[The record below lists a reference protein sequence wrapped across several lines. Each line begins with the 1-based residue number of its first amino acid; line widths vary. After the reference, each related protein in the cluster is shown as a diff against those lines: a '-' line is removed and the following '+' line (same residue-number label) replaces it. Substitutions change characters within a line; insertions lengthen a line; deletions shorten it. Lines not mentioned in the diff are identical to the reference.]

1 MKNFLNNKRLVFPL
15 VIILVVIVIAIVVF
29 ILIGKGANSSDKVST
44 IKLGNS
50 TGNNATTNVTN
61 ASDENTM
68 DNTANNTSNTSN
80 STSGDDFEFSGDQF
94 YVDAVESFMAG
105 LMDEDDMQK
114 FVDDHVD
121 VKAYLA
127 AYLVNGDDA
136 EFIDEYQGI
145 DDGDSKIDQVG
156 EKFLDL
162 VSSDNDYT
170 LTSISDPKESGDDE
184 SITRVTVTLKSDS
197 ETKKYRMVFYDDI
210 VIYICDENGD
220 SVIDLND

>member
-1 MKNFLNNKRLVFPL
+1 MKDLLKNKRLVFPL

-61 ASDENTM
+61 ASDENTT
-68 DNTANNTSNTSN
+68 DNTTDNTSNNTLN
-80 STSGDDFEFSGDQF
+80 STSGDDFEFDGDQF
-94 YVDAVESFMAG
+94 YLDAVESFMAG

-136 EFIDEYQGI
+136 EFLDEYSGI
-145 DDGDSKIDQVG
+145 DDDDSKIEQVG

-162 VSSDNDYT
+162 VSSDEYEIK
-170 LTSISDPKESGDDE
+170 SISDPKESGDDE
-184 SITRVTVTLKSDS
+184 SITRITVTLKSDS